1 MLKSGL
7 YTYLL
12 IAMQQC
18 CQRLPV
24 RQCECILFAYSN
36 LTCNPAGRPPICC
49 NRMHGTKQHNSNA
62 RIQEMGGCL
71 AWLILWRAGQAQGVW
86 HRM

>member
-7 YTYLL
+7 YTDLL

-36 LTCNPAGRPPICC
+36 LTCNPAGRPD
-49 NRMHGTKQHNSNA
+49 HLLQ
-62 RIQEMGGCL
+62 QD
-71 AWLILWRAGQAQGVW
+71 AWDKAA
-86 HRM
+86 

>member
-36 LTCNPAGRPPICC
+36 LTCNPAGRPD
-49 NRMHGTKQHNSNA
+49 HLLQ
-62 RIQEMGGCL
+62 QD
-71 AWLILWRAGQAQGVW
+71 AWDKAA
-86 HRM
+86 